1 MMRTRAADTTTKIGE
16 PVLLQGWV
24 HIRRDMGKIIFL
36 DLRDASGLVQVVL
49 APDHPDAHAAAE
61 NVRAEYV
68 VEITGT
74 VVGRK
79 KPNPNL
85 PTGSVEVVAETF
97 TVLNEAETPPFE
109 LTDDTRDVKE
119 ELRLTH
125 RYLDLR
131 TARLQ
136 KNLRHRAT
144 IANFCR
150 RWLDGR
156 GFVEV
161 ETPVLT
167 KGTPEGAREYIIPS
181 RLYPGQF
188 YVLPQAPQQF
198 KQLLMMSG
206 IEKYYQFA
214 RCFRDEDERGDRQPE
229 HTQLDMEMSF
239 VTQEDIWQTIEG
251 LFTAMLT
258 ALYPNKRVATSPWP
272 RLTYDEAMTKFQSDK
287 PDLRV
292 NPNDPD
298 ELAFVWITDFPA
310 FVKDDTGRL
319 TFAHNP
325 FTRPHDE
332 DLPWL
337 ETNPLQVRSYQ
348 YDLVLNGT
356 EIASGSIRNHRP
368 ELQEKIFQLLGHT
381 SAEIEAQFGHF
392 LRALRYGTPPHGG
405 IAPGLDRLVM
415 ILENEPNIR
424 EVIAFP
430 KTTDGKDLMM
440 GAPSELPS
448 EQLETV
454 HIAFQKRKAK
464 GK

>member
-1 MMRTRAADTTTKIGE
+1 MMRTLAIDTTGQVGKS
-16 PVLLQGWV
+16 VRLQGWV
-24 HIRRDMGKIIFL
+24 HIRRNMGKIIFL
-36 DLRDASGLVQVVL
+36 DIRDASGLVQVVV
-49 APDHPDAHAAAE
+49 APDQPKPHAVAQSI
-61 NVRAEYV
+61 RAEYV
-68 VEITGT
+68 VEVTGA
-74 VVGRK
+74 VVERK
-79 KPNPNL
+79 RPNPNL
-85 PTGSVEVVAETF
+85 PTGAVEIVAETLDI
-97 TVLNEAETPPFE
+97 LNEAETPPFE

-119 ELRLTH
+119 ELRLKH

-136 KNLRHRAT
+136 KNLRHRAA

-150 RWLDGR
+150 HWLDR
-156 GFVEV
+156 KGFVEV

-214 RCFRDEDERGDRQPE
+214 KCFRDEDERGDRQPE

-239 VTQEDIWQTIEG
+239 VSETDVWQIIEE
-251 LFTAMLT
+251 LFSAMLNK
-258 ALYPNKRVATSPWP
+258 LYPNKHSTASPWP
-272 RLTYDEAMTKFQSDK
+272 RLTYDEAMVKYQSDK
-287 PDLRV
+287 PDVRHDK
-292 NPNDPD
+292 NDQS

-310 FVKDDTGRL
+310 FVKDETGAL

-325 FTRPHDE
+325 FTRPHDA
-332 DLPWL
+332 DLPL
-337 ETNPLQVRSYQ
+337 LDTDPLRVRSYQ

-381 SAEIEAQFGHF
+381 SAEIEARFGHF

-430 KTTDGKDLMM
+430 KTTDAKDLLM
-440 GAPSELPS
+440 GAPSELTK
-448 EQLETV
+448 EQLAAV
-454 HIAFQKRKAK
+454 HIEVANKKTR